1 MAADLRAP
9 VHDWLTAREAQ
20 GYNPACHG
28 VVARE
33 RLASLE
39 TRMGKFGTLAKWSTG
54 ILLAVVLAFAVAGFV
69 YHAGKIILFPY
80 ELAAGEELLLRDAVQ
95 LARAERI
102 YTDVND
108 FPFIVSNYPPLFVG
122 LSALLIPLLGQSL
135 ASTRLVSTVCTLLTA
150 ALIGL
155 IIFQES
161 RRTVPSVTCGAAF
174 LGSIFVYHWGAW
186 GRVDTTALLFSL
198 LAILV
203 FLHSPDWRG
212 TCLAACFC
220 VLSLYTKQTQWAAPM
235 AIFLWLL
242 WCRKWR
248 HALLFFVV
256 LGGLGVGAS
265 YSLTWVT
272 DGQFYHH
279 LVTYNLL
286 DYSLRSF
293 ASYWRAFLLTHGLIV
308 AVALLWSLAC
318 LRKGSLS
325 LPILYFATS
334 ALMTMAVGRAGA
346 SSNYFLE
353 LIAVTLILCGVLW
366 SELEKRGTYAALAVP
381 AILLLQLVW
390 FKAFPLTPLATY
402 YDPLPSFGYT
412 PQAADWLAGQKI
424 DQYVRNAEGEILT
437 EGGGFALRNGKEL
450 YGSPWLLNA
459 LEGTGLVDRGL
470 DGLERAL
477 AEHRFSLVILTW
489 QSYPP
494 RILEAVWANYQ
505 RIDTVDC
512 VFRYEIFV
520 PRDGG

>member
-1 MAADLRAP
+1 
-9 VHDWLTAREAQ
+9 
-20 GYNPACHG
+20 
-28 VVARE
+28 
-33 RLASLE
+33 
-39 TRMGKFGTLAKWSTG
+39 MGKFGTLAKWSTG